1 MGWPPASSEL
11 RTWKIWVS
19 GVPAGSGKFFWKEK
33 DVPSEGGQVGCS
45 NGGTMGLKDSWRP
58 TEPQNSPSLPE
69 EGL

>member
-1 MGWPPASSEL
+1 MATCFL
-11 RTWKIWVS
+11 RTENLEDL
-19 GVPAGSGKFFWKEK
+19 GVWGSCRFWKVLL
-33 DVPSEGGQVGCS
+33 DVPSEGGQVGGS